1 MPELIGVYV
10 KTRVAH
16 LRAAKKFLH
25 AGWLARLTNI
35 WSEIKFCCS
44 CCLGIALYLWIMT
57 LALFAVI
64 VGVLKGTR
72 N

>member
-1 MPELIGVYV
+1 MMGVYV
-10 KTRVAH
+10 KTRSAD
-16 LRAAKKFLH
+16 LRATKKLLH
-25 AGWLARLTNI
+25 IGRLARLTNI

-44 CCLGIALYLWIMT
+44 CCLGIALYFWIMT